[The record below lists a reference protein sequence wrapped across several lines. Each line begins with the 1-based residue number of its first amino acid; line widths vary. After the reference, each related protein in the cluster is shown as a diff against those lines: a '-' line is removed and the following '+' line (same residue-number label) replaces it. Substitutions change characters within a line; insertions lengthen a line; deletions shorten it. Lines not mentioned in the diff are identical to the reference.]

1 MASKAHSD
9 TVKCTPL
16 SQSPG
21 AYVCHGNQARR
32 KASFPSIMAM
42 TAQMGWTENNFKLL
56 NHSHLCVRFL
66 SAGAANS
73 PAAITMLSDVILEE
87 EFDKNG
93 EAWYDPQDL
102 EHDLHLAAELG
113 KTLLERNHELE
124 QALQQMYSTNQEQ
137 LLEIEHLTKQ
147 VELLR
152 QVNDQ
157 HARVYEQLDVAA
169 RDLEHDNR
177 RLVTDSRLAQ
187 QKIHSL
193 TETVEGIQ
201 TYMESLQTQ
210 VEELKTAQVER
221 VKREQAEQRRS
232 LGAQSVSCLKELY
245 DLHHDRHLP
254 HDGLRVEGLWSPQS
268 SFHDRHRRQDPEE
281 EHASLQR
288 SVQTLQSQISAERSR
303 REAAERESE
312 LTSSENRDLEERLA
326 MLSGCP
332 ANQRSWRPRQ
342 DERDE
347 KVEKDEEQRRNFRQ
361 RSNSDSVLKNTNLKD
376 IRRDHERL
384 CVRRAEAVKQR
395 GISLLNEVDAQYS
408 ALQVKY
414 DELLRGCQRADGPSH
429 KSVQTSV
436 TPCASGRTL
445 RRRSLLL
452 SDMTDGQQPEYKAL
466 FKEIFTRIQRTKED
480 LSDNIHPV
488 EDNDAQGSA
497 R

>member
-1 MASKAHSD
+1 
-9 TVKCTPL
+9 
-16 SQSPG
+16 
-21 AYVCHGNQARR
+21 
-32 KASFPSIMAM
+32 
-42 TAQMGWTENNFKLL
+42 
-56 NHSHLCVRFL
+56 
-66 SAGAANS
+66 
-73 PAAITMLSDVILEE
+73 MLSDVILEE

-152 QVNDQ
+152 QMNDQ

-187 QKIHSL
+187 RKIHSL

-254 HDGLRVEGLWSPQS
+254 HDDLRVEGLWSPQG

-312 LTSSENRDLEERLA
+312 LTSSENRDLEDRLA

-332 ANQRSWRPRQ
+332 ARQRELETEVEQLRLLWRAECANSARRPYQLLLPDTMFFASEERQ

-361 RSNSDSVLKNTNLKD
+361 RSNSDSVLKTTNPADL
-376 IRRDHERL
+376 RRDHERL

-414 DELLRGCQRADGPSH
+414 DELLRRCQRADGPSH
-429 KSVQTSV
+429 KSVQTSI
-436 TPCASGRTL
+436 TPCASGRTF
-445 RRRSLLL
+445 RRRSSLL